1 MIHPI
6 PSGTRDV
13 LPEETR
19 EVRAITDTL
28 RAVFERHGYG
38 EVYTPA
44 LEYESVLQRAD
55 MADARPAY
63 RVFDESGAVLV
74 LRSDMTVPIAR
85 VVATRYAS
93 SDPPLR
99 FCYFAHCY
107 RGVRPQRG
115 QPRELLQAG
124 IELVGSPAPHGTA
137 EALTV
142 LCHALDATGLKSY
155 RVGLGDASLFPAL
168 MASLR
173 VPEHARAQLLHALAL
188 RDFVGLELSLS
199 EAGIA
204 GEAAALLLEV
214 PQRRGGPEVLADA
227 PAQAQEAVT
236 GLRRVH
242 ELLDPAV
249 AARVIFDLG
258 LVRHIG
264 YYTGAVFDVYDP
276 ALGAPIGG
284 GGRYDELLARFGP
297 SLPAV
302 GFALGVDR
310 LHMAL
315 AGEERGTG
323 ALLAR
328 ARAQEPERVAEPAL
342 VADSALEADPARE
355 ADPALVADSA
365 READPA
371 REAEL

>member
-28 RAVFERHGYG
+28 LRVFERHGYG
-38 EVYTPA
+38 ELYTPA
-44 LEYESVLQRAD
+44 LEYESVLGHAD
-55 MADARPAY
+55 MADAEPAY
-63 RVFDESGAVLV
+63 RVFDETGAVLV

-85 VVATRYAS
+85 VVATRYAN

-124 IELVGSPAPHGTA
+124 IELIGSPAPEGTA
-137 EALTV
+137 EALT
-142 LCHALDATGLKSY
+142 LLSHALDAVGLRDY

-168 MASLR
+168 MRSLQ
-173 VPEHARAQLLHALAL
+173 VHENARAGLLEALVR
-188 RDFVGLELSLS
+188 RDFVGLEHALARNGLS
-199 EAGIA
+199 
-204 GEAAALLLEV
+204 GEAAELLLEV
-214 PQRRGGPEVLADA
+214 PQRRGGAEVLTDA
-227 PAQAQEAVT
+227 PAPAVEPVT
-236 GLRRVH
+236 GMRRVY
-242 ELLDPAV
+242 ELLEPAV
-249 AARVIFDLG
+249 AGRVIFDLG
-258 LVRHIG
+258 LVRNIG

-284 GGRYDELLARFGP
+284 GGRYDELLGRFGR

-328 ARAQEPERVAEPAL
+328 TTARVAE
-342 VADSALEADPARE
+342 
-355 ADPALVADSA
+355 
-365 READPA
+365 
-371 REAEL
+371 

>member
-19 EVRAITDTL
+19 EVRAITDAL
-28 RAVFERHGYG
+28 RRVFERHGYG
-38 EVYTPA
+38 EIYTPA
-44 LEYESVLQRAD
+44 LEYESVLARGD
-55 MADARPAY
+55 MAEAQPAY

-85 VVATRYAS
+85 VVGTRYGS
-93 SDPPLR
+93 SELPLR

-124 IELVGSPAPHGTA
+124 IELIGSPAPQGTA
-137 EALTV
+137 EALT
-142 LCHALDATGLKSY
+142 LLSHALDATGLKDY
-155 RVGLGDASLFPAL
+155 RIGLGDASLFPSL

-173 VPEHARAQLLHALAL
+173 VPEATRAGLLEALVT
-188 RDFVGLELSLS
+188 RDFVGLERTLAESALS
-199 EAGIA
+199 A
-204 GEAAALLLEV
+204 EAAELLLEV
-214 PQRRGGPEVLADA
+214 PQRRGGPDILTDVPA
-227 PAQAQEAVT
+227 PAGEAVT

-249 AARVIFDLG
+249 AERVIFDLG
-258 LVRHIG
+258 LIRNIG

-284 GGRYDELLARFGP
+284 GGRYDDLLGRFGRT
-297 SLPAV
+297 LPAV

-310 LHMAL
+310 LHIAL

-323 ALLAR
+323 ALLAT
-328 ARAQEPERVAEPAL
+328 ATA
-342 VADSALEADPARE
+342 ADGPS
-355 ADPALVADSA
+355 
-365 READPA
+365 
-371 REAEL
+371 